1 MNPRLEQPVV
11 TVPYSHTEGERIVCD
26 ICPVH
31 CKLAEGQAGICRG
44 RAVIDG
50 QLVATNYG
58 RIVSFNLDPI
68 EKKPLYHFLP
78 GSQIASAGPNGCNLR
93 CKWCQNCEISQFDA
107 PTRFVPPETLAER
120 AMGHGSVGLAYT
132 YAEPMIWFET
142 IRDTAP
148 LVRERGGVNVLVT
161 NGYIEEEPLEEL
173 LPLIDAAN
181 VDLKFADPRLYQT
194 GSGARLDVVQ
204 RTIERLVKAGVHV
217 EITHLLVTGMSDNEQ
232 GVKQISEW
240 IASID
245 KDIPLH
251 LSRYFPRHL
260 AKEPPTLLEF
270 MERAWDLARNSLRYV
285 YLGNISS
292 GQGADTI
299 CPSCGATAVRRSG
312 WSVDTSGLRSDGSC
326 ASCGRAL
333 PIRQVQP

>member
-1 MNPRLEQPVV
+1 MNSSSVEHCPP
-11 TVPYSHTEGERIVCD
+11 VPYFHVDGARIVCE

-31 CKLAEGQAGICRG
+31 CKLSEGQVGICRG
-44 RAVIDG
+44 RGVVDG
-50 QLVATNYG
+50 ELVALNYG
-58 RIVSFNLDPI
+58 RVVSFNHDPI

-78 GSQIASAGPNGCNLR
+78 GANIASVGPNGCNLR

-107 PTRFVPPETLAER
+107 PTRYIPPEILAER
-120 AMGHGSVGLAYT
+120 AMEHRSVGLAYT

-148 LVRERGGVNVLVT
+148 LVRKAGGVNVLVT
-161 NGYIEEEPLEEL
+161 NGYVDENPLEEL

-181 VDLKFADPRLYQT
+181 VDLKFADPRLYKT

-204 RTIERLVKAGVHV
+204 RTIKRMVEAGVHV

-232 GVKQISEW
+232 GVHQIAEW
-240 IASID
+240 VASLD
-245 KDIPLH
+245 ENIPLH

-260 AKEPPTLLEF
+260 VSEPPTLLEF
-270 MERAWDLARNSLRYV
+270 MERAWDVARTSLRYV
-285 YLGNISS
+285 YLGNISTRR
-292 GQGADTI
+292 GADTL

-312 WSVDTSGLRSDGSC
+312 WAVDASGVRGDGSC
-326 ASCGRAL
+326 ASCGTPL
-333 PIRQVQP
+333 SIHLVKP